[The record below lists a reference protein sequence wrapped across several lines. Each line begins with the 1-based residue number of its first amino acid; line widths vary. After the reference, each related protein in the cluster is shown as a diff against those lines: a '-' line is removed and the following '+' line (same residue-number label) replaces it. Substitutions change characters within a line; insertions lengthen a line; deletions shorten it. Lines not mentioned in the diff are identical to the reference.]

1 VSWRS
6 FVTRMVAL
14 LRVAL
19 RSRDQRVADTANR
32 IADVLE
38 RAIHPDA

>member
-1 VSWRS
+1 MSWS
-6 FVTRMVAL
+6 TFVRRMVAL
-14 LRVAL
+14 LRTAL

-38 RAIHPDA
+38 RAIQS